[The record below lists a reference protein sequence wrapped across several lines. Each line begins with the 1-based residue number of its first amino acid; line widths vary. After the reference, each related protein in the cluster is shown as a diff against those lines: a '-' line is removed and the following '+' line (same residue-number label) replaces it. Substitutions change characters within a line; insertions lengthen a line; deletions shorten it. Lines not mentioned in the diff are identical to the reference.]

1 MIIPDALLLW
11 SLEAVKS
18 ITNLIGHCLR
28 INTETPKLE
37 QSFPYKWVK
46 LLMMDN
52 ESCNICNSWAVTGSL
67 RRAFVLYSEHF
78 KCFLSNIHTLMK
90 TLGSS
95 WASVSGTKHT
105 VFVDDPSWATAE
117 LISENAKNISFVSH
131 YSASTTAA
139 FRWSHG
145 INVKWLR
152 TSFAV
157 GVLCELNPF
166 ELSLFTSSH
175 WHSGS
180 QEMKQHAYSGWMH
193 WSTTLKNQVEVSC
206 PDYVKTKL
214 TGLVGAK

>member
-18 ITNLIGHCLR
+18 ITNLIWHCLR

-166 ELSLFTSSH
+166 ELSLFICAPP
-175 WHSGS
+175 
-180 QEMKQHAYSGWMH
+180 KDIV
-193 WSTTLKNQVEVSC
+193 TLTLREPGNEATCLQWLDALIHHPEEPGRSILSWLC
-206 PDYVKTKL
+206 
-214 TGLVGAK
+214 